1 MKRKSE
7 FWIIETDSS
16 GETEGSKG
24 AIGPFESIAYA
35 EKWLRQNSADT
46 YLSADKSLRD
56 GITPWAAPVH
66 IVQVLKTVSAVP
78 SVKVTV
84 TLKNEK

>member
-7 FWIIETDSS
+7 FWIIETDSN
-16 GETEGSKG
+16 GETESSKS
-24 AIGPFESIAYA
+24 AFGPFATVAYA
-35 EKWLRQNSADT
+35 EQWLREDTADT

-66 IVQVLKTVSAVP
+66 IVQVLKTVTAVP

-84 TLKNEK
+84 ALKNEK